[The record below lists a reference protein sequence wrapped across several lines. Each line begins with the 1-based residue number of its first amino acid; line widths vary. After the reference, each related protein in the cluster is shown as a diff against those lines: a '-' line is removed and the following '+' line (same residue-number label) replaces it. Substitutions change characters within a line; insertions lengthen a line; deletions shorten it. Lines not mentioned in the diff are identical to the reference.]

1 MDPQKAMSKEFQHI
15 VRIAGTD
22 LDGTLKLNYALANI
36 KGIGVPL
43 ANAIVRKA
51 SLNQETRVGFLSE
64 IDVDR
69 LTDIITNPA
78 KHGFPPWMLNR
89 RKDME
94 TGKDLHLTGAD
105 LALKIKTDIE
115 DMKNLKSWRG
125 YRHAYGLRV
134 RGQRTRTTGRSGKA
148 MGVKKKELI
157 KREREAKT

>member
-1 MDPQKAMSKEFQHI
+1 MSREFQHI

-22 LDGTLKLNYALANI
+22 LDGTLKLNYALTNI

-43 ANAIVRKA
+43 AIAIVKKA
-51 SLNQETRVGFLSE
+51 NLSQETRIGFLSE
-64 IDVDR
+64 IDIER
-69 LTDIITNPA
+69 LEDIITNPS

-89 RKDME
+89 AKDME

-105 LALKIKTDIE
+105 LTLRIKTDIE
-115 DMKNLKSWRG
+115 EMKTLKSWRG

-148 MGVKKKELI
+148 MGVKKKEI
-157 KREREAKT
+157 RREAPT